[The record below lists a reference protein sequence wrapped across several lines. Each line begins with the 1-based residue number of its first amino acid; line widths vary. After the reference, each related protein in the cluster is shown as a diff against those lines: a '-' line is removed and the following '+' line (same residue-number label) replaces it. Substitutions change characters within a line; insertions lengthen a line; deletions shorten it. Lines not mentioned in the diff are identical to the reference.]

1 MGMAASQ
8 ARYLALVA
16 RKSNCEYEGQQI
28 NQARLNLS
36 NQSANLFNQML
47 GLTVPVPPSTQDYT
61 TTQYSYTDGVNSS
74 VIDSWKQLSEADPEY
89 NYIVKTHYFT
99 DVYTGSLKKMT
110 DPQVQM
116 SNPAVPAATQ
126 VQIEA
131 ALANLRTAE
140 TEMNDKYNHWQSVKR
155 TQEKIISNLRAE
167 AREKNASTSINS
179 DLAYANAAPV
189 SSYKDTYTFAESA
202 AIAHQVNVYN
212 DPNDPNATAADKTA
226 AHNILAEIERMI
238 DVGIMSLDELNA
250 NIMAQDPTYYIN
262 DVSQIH
268 HETGDPFTAKQL
280 QVLETYGVLDVG
292 SAALDANVP
301 PNIINFVADSGANK
315 AQYLV
320 LTKNLADLATSI
332 RTDGVT
338 GAINGYPIDLGT
350 SVSSD
355 FKTSAEYQTEIQ
367 NAQDVI
373 DAAQRAYYDDSVDP
387 PTGAKVDYDEAL
399 AAYEA
404 LNQPSYIGNCEL
416 TYLDTLTDDQSTELL
431 QVVKDMTAQDI
442 NTDILNC
449 FDTNGNYLG
458 GVYSFQLNGVTYYTT
473 YDSLM
478 DAYASNTQSNNFI
491 DGQYKMP
498 YYNASYVNTRI
509 DQECKAL
516 LETDGNGRFTSVR
529 FENDS
534 VTYTLN
540 METVTDDKAYQDAMN
555 RYYYENAKYDKMIQD
570 INAKT
575 SIIHQQDQ
583 ELELRLKQLDT
594 EQNALS
600 TEIDAVS
607 KVVKDNVESSFKTF
621 GG

>member
-47 GLTVPVPPSTQDYT
+47 GLTVPVPPSTQDFT

-74 VIDSWKQLSEADPEY
+74 VIDSWKQLSEADPNY
-89 NYIVKTHYFT
+89 NYVVKTHYFA

-116 SNPAVPAATQ
+116 SNVGAPVATK

-131 ALANLRTAE
+131 ALAQLKIAQND
-140 TEMNDKYNHWQSVKR
+140 MNTRYDYWQSVKK
-155 TQEKIISNLRAE
+155 TQEKIIADIKENAKQALQKAEVTSVIGNISVNTFFEGGNKYYQYIENTGTNRAYDAYVFDDAGNLISSSFKTDA
-167 AREKNASTSINS
+167 AKILKHLYDMT
-179 DLAYANAAPV
+179 DLGV
-189 SSYKDTYTFAESA
+189 ITID
-202 AIAHQVNVYN
+202 
-212 DPNDPNATAADKTA
+212 
-226 AHNILAEIERMI
+226 EI
-238 DVGIMSLDELNA
+238 NA
-250 NIMAQDPTYYIN
+250 NLLAQDPSFALIN
-262 DVSQIH
+262 DISELRYDGISFTSKQVDLLKTYGLVKTIDTSATPNIL
-268 HETGDPFTAKQL
+268 TGDEFVVTAKQL
-280 QVLETYGVLDVG
+280 EAINSTDFS
-292 SAALDANVP
+292 SA
-301 PNIINFVADSGANK
+301 
-315 AQYLV
+315 
-320 LTKNLADLATSI
+320 T
-332 RTDGVT
+332 
-338 GAINGYPIDLGT
+338 AIMNGYPVYASGNTDPLTKSYLDAI
-350 SVSSD
+350 
-355 FKTSAEYQTEIQ
+355 A
-367 NAQDVI
+367 NAQLVI
-373 DAAQRAYYDDSVDP
+373 DAAEDAYYDDSVNP
-387 PTGAKVDYDEAL
+387 PTGAKVDYDNAL
-399 AAYEA
+399 AAYQA

-431 QVVKDMTAQDI
+431 QVVKDMTAQGI

-473 YDSLM
+473 YKSLI
-478 DAYASNTQSNNFI
+478 DAYASNTSSNNYI
-491 DGQYKMP
+491 DAQYKMP
-498 YYNASYVNTRI
+498 YYNASYINTRI
-509 DQECKAL
+509 DQESKAL
-516 LETDGNGRFTSVR
+516 LETDGNGRFSSVR
-529 FENDS
+529 FEDDS

-540 METVTDDKAYQDAMN
+540 METVTDDEAYQDAMN

-570 INAKT
+570 SNAKT
-575 SIIHQQDQ
+575 SIIHQQYQ
-583 ELELRLKQLDT
+583 DT

>member
-47 GLTVPVPPSTQDYT
+47 GLTVPIPPSTQDFT

-74 VIDSWKQLSEADPEY
+74 VIDSWKQLSEANPNY
-89 NYIVKTHYFT
+89 NYIVKTHYFA
-99 DVYTGSLKKMT
+99 DIYTGSLKKMT

-116 SNPAVPAATQ
+116 SNVGAPVATK
-126 VQIEA
+126 VQIDA
-131 ALANLRTAE
+131 ALANLKVKQND
-140 TEMNDKYNHWQSVKR
+140 MNTKYDHWQSVKK
-155 TQEKIISNLRAE
+155 TQEKIIADIKENAKQALQKAE
-167 AREKNASTSINS
+167 VTSVINNIS
-179 DLAYANAAPV
+179 VNINFQGGKY
-189 SSYKDTYTFAESA
+189 YRYTESA
-202 AIAHQVNVYN
+202 GTNRAYDAYVFDDAGNLDVQYEP
-212 DPNDPNATAADKTA
+212 DAAK
-226 AHNILAEIERMI
+226 ILKHLYDMTDLGVITIDEI
-238 DVGIMSLDELNA
+238 NA
-250 NIMAQDPTYYIN
+250 NLLAQDPSFALIN
-262 DVSQIH
+262 DISELRYDGISFTSKQVDLLKTYGLVKTIDTSTSTY
-268 HETGDPFTAKQL
+268 TGDELVVTTKQL
-280 QVLETYGVLDVG
+280 EAINSTDFS
-292 SAALDANVP
+292 SA
-301 PNIINFVADSGANK
+301 
-315 AQYLV
+315 
-320 LTKNLADLATSI
+320 T
-332 RTDGVT
+332 
-338 GAINGYPIDLGT
+338 AIMNGYPVYASGN
-350 SVSSD
+350 SD
-355 FKTSAEYQTEIQ
+355 PLTKSYLDAIA
-367 NAQDVI
+367 NAQLVI
-373 DAAQRAYYDDSVDP
+373 DAAEDAYYDDSVNP
-387 PTGAKVDYDEAL
+387 PTGAKVDYDNAL
-399 AAYEA
+399 AAYQA

-416 TYLDTLTDDQSTELL
+416 TYLDSLTDDQRTELL
-431 QVVKDMTAQDI
+431 QVVKDMTAQGI

-473 YDSLM
+473 YKSLI
-478 DAYASNTQSNNFI
+478 DAYASNTSSNNYI
-491 DGQYKMP
+491 DAQYKMP
-498 YYNASYVNTRI
+498 YYNASYINTRI
-509 DQECKAL
+509 DQESKAL
-516 LETDGNGRFTSVR
+516 LETDGNGRFSSVR

-540 METVTDDKAYQDAMN
+540 METVTDDEAYQDAMN

>member
-47 GLTVPVPPSTQDYT
+47 GLTVPVPPSTQDFT

-74 VIDSWKQLSEADPEY
+74 VIDSWKQLSEADPNY
-89 NYIVKTHYFT
+89 NYVVKTHYFA

-116 SNPAVPAATQ
+116 SNVGAPVATK

-131 ALANLRTAE
+131 ALAQLKIAQND
-140 TEMNDKYNHWQSVKR
+140 MNTRYDYWQSVKK
-155 TQEKIISNLRAE
+155 TQEKIIADIKENAKQALQKAE
-167 AREKNASTSINS
+167 VTSVIAGYTPPSTFTGGTYYHYVENSASTNRAYDAYVFDDAGNLTSTTEAAKILKHLYDMTDLGVITIDEINANLLAQDSSFALINDISELKYDGISFTSKQVDLLKTYGLVKTIDTTASAYTGDEFLVTTKQLEAINS
-179 DLAYANAAPV
+179 TDFT
-189 SSYKDTYTFAESA
+189 S
-202 AIAHQVNVYN
+202 
-212 DPNDPNATAADKTA
+212 ATA
-226 AHNILAEIERMI
+226 
-238 DVGIMSLDELNA
+238 IM
-250 NIMAQDPTYYIN
+250 
-262 DVSQIH
+262 
-268 HETGDPFTAKQL
+268 
-280 QVLETYGVLDVG
+280 
-292 SAALDANVP
+292 
-301 PNIINFVADSGANK
+301 
-315 AQYLV
+315 
-320 LTKNLADLATSI
+320 
-332 RTDGVT
+332 
-338 GAINGYPIDLGT
+338 NGYPVYESGN
-350 SVSSD
+350 SD
-355 FKTSAEYQTEIQ
+355 PLTKSYLDAIA
-367 NAQDVI
+367 NAQLVI
-373 DAAQRAYYDDSVDP
+373 NAAEDAYYDDSVNP
-387 PTGAKVDYDEAL
+387 PTGAKANYDNAL
-399 AAYEA
+399 AAYQA

-431 QVVKDMTAQDI
+431 QVVKDMTAQGI

-473 YDSLM
+473 YKSLI
-478 DAYASNTQSNNFI
+478 DAYASNTSSNNYI
-491 DGQYKMP
+491 DAQYKMP
-498 YYNASYVNTRI
+498 YYNASYINTRI
-509 DQECKAL
+509 DQESKAL
-516 LETDGNGRFTSVR
+516 LETDGNGRFSSVR

-540 METVTDDKAYQDAMN
+540 METVTDDEAYQDAMN